1 MPELPEV
8 EQYRRVWS
16 EGEGEKVLAVVAR
29 NENSRVFRAIDPQVL
44 QRELKGRRL
53 FNSEARGKQL
63 LFRFGERGDRWLGIH
78 LGMSGE
84 LRVEP
89 TNFTPAKHDH
99 LILRQRARSLVFAD
113 QRRFGKLQFAVGP
126 EPPAWWSKLPPDLLS
141 AEFTSERLAAFCR
154 RRRRMALKPLLLLQ
168 EQFPGIGNWMAD
180 EILWRARLA
189 PQTLAGTLDP
199 AEIRR
204 LYREIRFVVRES
216 VKLIDA
222 NWDYP
227 KSWLFSHRWRDGGIC
242 PRCGSRLTRAIV
254 GGRRT
259 CWCPVDQPLPKSA

>member
-8 EQYRRVWS
+8 ELNRRVWS
-16 EGEGEKVLAVVAR
+16 EGEGEKVVAVVAR
-29 NENSRVFRAIDPQVL
+29 NENARVFRAIDPQLL
-44 QRELKGRRL
+44 QRELKGRKF
-53 FNSEARGKQL
+53 FNSTARGKQL

-113 QRRFGKLQFAVGP
+113 QRRFGKLQFAVGS
-126 EPPAWWSKLPPDLLS
+126 EMPAWWSKLPPDLTS

-154 RRRRMALKPLLLLQ
+154 RRRRMALKPLLLMQ

-189 PQTLAGTLDP
+189 PQTLAGTLSP
-199 AEIRR
+199 AEIRQLHR
-204 LYREIRFVVRES
+204 QIRTVVRQS

-222 NWDYP
+222 NWEYP
-227 KSWLFSHRWRDGGIC
+227 KSWLFSHRWRDGGVC
-242 PRCGSRLTRAIV
+242 PRCGNSLTRAIV

-259 CWCPVDQPLPKSA
+259 CWCPVCQPLN